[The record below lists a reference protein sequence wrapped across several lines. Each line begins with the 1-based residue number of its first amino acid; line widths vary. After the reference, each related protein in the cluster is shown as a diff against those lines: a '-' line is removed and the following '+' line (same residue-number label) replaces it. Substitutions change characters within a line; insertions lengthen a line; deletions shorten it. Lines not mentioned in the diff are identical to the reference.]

1 MTPIKHGACAPR
13 GLPPRPAV
21 RLSVALLAAA
31 LLGGCFDGGSEPPPT
46 LIDNAAPVANAG
58 ADQTVFTLGI
68 VNLSGA
74 ASSDADGDIIRYQWS
89 FVARPVG
96 SSATLAGADTVA
108 ATFTPDVPGAYT
120 IQLEAT
126 DGFAGSTDTDTVT
139 VTATAPP
146 PVASAGPD
154 QSAQF
159 SEPSVTVQLDG
170 SGSSDPGGSAL
181 TYAWTITGFVP
192 ASGLPP
198 ATPAALV
205 NPAAVNPT
213 LPITE
218 PDQVG
223 TYTLGLTV
231 SNGSGTANDTVT
243 VTVGT
248 IPPPV
253 ASAGDDQEV
262 SFPPGGVT
270 VQLDGT
276 ASSDP
281 SSLPLTFAWEITGFV
296 PASGDPPAVPAALVG
311 ATTAT
316 PSFDVNA
323 PDQLGTYTLRLTVS
337 NGTLGA
343 IDEVTVEVAKSFPA
357 AGGLLGSAVLAG
369 LGAAFRRRL
378 GQAGRRLADV
388 IAPGHGRPRE

>member
-1 MTPIKHGACAPR
+1 VDNTP
-13 GLPPRPAV
+13 
-21 RLSVALLAAA
+21 
-31 LLGGCFDGGSEPPPT
+31 
-46 LIDNAAPVANAG
+46 PVANAG
-58 ADQTVFTLGI
+58 PDQTVFTLGA

-74 ASSDADGDIIRYQWS
+74 GSTDADGDIIRYQWS
-89 FVARPVG
+89 FATRPIG
-96 SSATLAGADTVA
+96 SSAALAGADTVA
-108 ATFTPDVPGAYT
+108 PSFTPDVPGAYT
-120 IQLEAT
+120 IELEAT
-126 DGFAGSTDTDTVT
+126 DGFAGSSDADTVT

-170 SGSSDPGGSAL
+170 SGSNDPSGSAL
-181 TYAWTITGFVP
+181 SYSWTITGFAP
-192 ASGLPP
+192 ASGVPP
-198 ATPAALV
+198 ATAAALV
-205 NPAAVNPT
+205 NPGAVNPT

-223 TYTLGLTV
+223 IYTVNLTV
-231 SNGSGTANDTVT
+231 SNGSGTASDTVL

-253 ASAGDDQEV
+253 ASAGDDQQV
-262 SFPPGGVT
+262 SFTMGGVT
-270 VQLDGT
+270 VQLDGSG
-276 ASSDP
+276 SSDP
-281 SSLPLTFAWEITGFV
+281 SSLPLTYAWEITGFE
-296 PASGDPPAVPAALVG
+296 PASGDPPAVPVALVG
-311 ATTAT
+311 ASTAT

-323 PDQLGTYTLRLTVS
+323 PDQLGTYTIRLTVN

-378 GQAGRRLADV
+378 QAAGRRLAGAV
-388 IAPGHGRPRE
+388 APGLGRSRE

>member
-1 MTPIKHGACAPR
+1 MTRLQPVAGA
-13 GLPPRPAV
+13 PAV
-21 RLSVALLAAA
+21 ASPVTVLRLAAALVAAA
-31 LLGGCFDGGSEPPPT
+31 LLGGCFDGGSDPPPT
-46 LIDNAAPVANAG
+46 LVDNAAPVANAG
-58 ADQTVFTLGI
+58 PDQTVFTLGV

-74 ASSDADGDIIRYQWS
+74 GSSDADGDIIRYQWS

-120 IQLEAT
+120 IELEAT
-126 DGFAGSTDTDTVT
+126 DGFAGSSDTDTVT
-139 VTATAPP
+139 VTASAPP

-170 SGSSDPGGSAL
+170 SGSSDPSGSTL
-181 TYAWTITGFVP
+181 TYSWVIGSFVP

-198 ATPAALV
+198 ATPAGLV
-205 NPAAVNPT
+205 NPSAVNPT

-223 TYTLGLTV
+223 TYTVNLTV
-231 SNGSGTANDTVT
+231 SNGSATAGDTVI

-253 ASAGDDQEV
+253 ANAGADQEV
-262 SFPPGGVT
+262 SFPMGGVT

-276 ASSDP
+276 GSSDP
-281 SSLPLTFAWEITGFV
+281 SSLPLTFAWEITGFE
-296 PASGDPPAVPAALVG
+296 PAGGGSPAVPVALVG
-311 ATTAT
+311 ASTAT

-323 PDQLGTYTLRLTVS
+323 PDQLGTYTLRLTVN

-369 LGAAFRRRL
+369 IGAAFRRRL
-378 GQAGRRLADV
+378 GRFGRQAAAAVASGRNRA
-388 IAPGHGRPRE
+388 RQ